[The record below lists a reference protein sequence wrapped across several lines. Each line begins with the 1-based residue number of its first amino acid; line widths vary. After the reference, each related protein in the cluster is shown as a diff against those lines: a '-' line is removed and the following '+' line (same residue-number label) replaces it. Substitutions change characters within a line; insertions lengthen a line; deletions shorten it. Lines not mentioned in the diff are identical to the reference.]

1 MKKLFAAIM
10 AGVLMQSTVYAET
23 IYENTVTTPITTGL
37 THQSIDI
44 FTDTGWRKA
53 DVLRVDLTD
62 ENLELKVLTSPDGT
76 AHLSTVKDMAE
87 HYGTK
92 AAVNADF
99 FNVQSGET
107 NMLGMVYQNGELIST
122 PSKDNFVSFAVTE
135 NNEVIFDYFT
145 FKGTLYAENTSLTE
159 YAEGELYQIN
169 KVPVTNG
176 GITMITS
183 AWGDGVTVPDYTY
196 AMVCEPGEEADT
208 YRMTGFSWGA
218 EKVIIPEGGA
228 VFTANYS
235 VNAFLN
241 ANFAIGDIIRVETSI
256 SPDTDAIYEASGGNT
271 LIVKDGE
278 VCEFTSNI
286 TGKAQRTAMGLS
298 KSGKTLVLVTVD
310 GRQTDCKGFDQT
322 ELAEFMIA
330 LGCDS
335 AINLDGGGSTT
346 MVTENRFT
354 GEASIT
360 NEVSTPRKVST
371 AIGILSYHDFTD
383 PYEADM
389 KLSSDT
395 IIPGDSVSVS
405 SVFYDE
411 NYNIL
416 PLEEGDVKIYCSDVE
431 SRVEENSVTLSS
443 PGTHTIRCE
452 YDGIYVEKEITVLDD
467 IFAINIYP
475 ESVSTIEK
483 DRSFTVTA
491 YDKSGFSAA
500 IPPSL
505 VNFEVTGDVT
515 MDKNTA
521 KKGEGSGTVTA
532 VYNSLTSTAVVNGNL
547 YDRPEDISIPD
558 TFEGFIEDGEK
569 ITITGFIEEPSNLI
583 GRFSVKERLS
593 DLITRGDVYALSS
606 ENYDPWDMFTV
617 YRKTDG
623 FTERVI
629 DDTKVITLSNTVTN
643 SIRLTDSTAWGKIKT
658 VCETITQKNIVF
670 IMNKPIYSSNQ
681 GERLVW
687 DYYMKMLTD
696 KGVNVFV
703 VSSGTKSEATVENG
717 VRYLYI
723 GSVGECDNQ
732 SFEYSLNA
740 SKPLTISFSSD
751 EIRYTFENPEN
762 ITTEEKSAE

>member
-1 MKKLFAAIM
+1 MKKLFAALL
-10 AGVLMQSTVYAET
+10 AGVLMQSTAYAET
-23 IYENTVTTPITTGL
+23 IYENTTTTPITTGVI
-37 THQSIDI
+37 HQSVDV

-62 ENLELKVLTSPDGT
+62 ENLSIKVMTSPDGT
-76 AHLSTVKDMAE
+76 AHLSTVRDMAE
-87 HYGTK
+87 HYGAK

-107 NMLGMVYQNGELIST
+107 NMLGMVYQDGELIST

-145 FKGTLYAENTSLTE
+145 FNGTLYAENTSLTD
-159 YAEGELYQIN
+159 YAECELYQIN
-169 KVPVTNG
+169 KVPITSG

-183 AWGDGVTVPDYTY
+183 AWGDGVTIPDYTY

-218 EKVIIPEGGA
+218 EKVTIPQGGA

-278 VCEFTSNI
+278 VAEFTSNI

-346 MVTENRFT
+346 MVAEDRFT
-354 GEASIT
+354 GEQSII
-360 NEVSTPRKVST
+360 NEVTSPRKVST
-371 AIGILSYHDFTD
+371 AIGILSFHEYAD

-395 IIPGDSVSVS
+395 IIPGDSVSVT

-416 PLEEGDVKIYCSDVE
+416 PLEEGDVKIYCSDPY
-431 SRVEENSVTLSS
+431 SRVEDNIVTLVSS
-443 PGTHTIRCE
+443 GTHTIRCE
-452 YDGIYVEKEITVLDD
+452 YDGIYTEKEITVLDD

-475 ESVSTIEK
+475 ESVSTLDK

-491 YDKSGFSAA
+491 YDKSGYSAP

-505 VNFEVTGDVT
+505 LTFDVTGDIT
-515 MDKNTA
+515 MDSNTA

-532 VYNSLTSTAVVNGNL
+532 VYKSLTSTAVVNGEL
-547 YDRPEDISIPD
+547 YDRPSDIRIPD
-558 TFEGFIEDGEK
+558 TFEGFIENGEK
-569 ITITGFIEEPSNLI
+569 ITVTGFIEEPSNLI

-593 DLITRGDVYALSS
+593 DLILRGDVYALSD
-606 ENYDPWDMFTV
+606 ENYDPWNMFTV

-629 DDTKVITLSNTVTN
+629 DDTKVITLANTVTN
-643 SIRLTDSTAWGKIKT
+643 SIRLTDSAAWGKIKT
-658 VCETITQKNIVF
+658 VCETVTQKNIVF
-670 IMNKPIYSSNQ
+670 IMNNPIYYTNE
-681 GERLVW
+681 GEKLVW

-717 VRYLYI
+717 VRYLYL
-723 GSVGECDNQ
+723 GAVGECDNS
-732 SFEYSLNA
+732 SFSYSLDA
-740 SKPLTISFSSD
+740 SKPLTLTFAD
-751 EIRYTFENPEN
+751 GEIRYTFENPQTLSIE
-762 ITTEEKSAE
+762 